1 MSELRFAHTSGDP
14 AGPQSECTLEVR
26 WCLPGPRLPSSTG
39 NCGLRAQH
47 LPSRWNPASP
57 LPRQLGR
64 CAFRRSRGAAQL
76 SWRTPSGAPTR
87 ARQCIAPGTPCAT
100 SASGSRIASELHAFM
115 LSDDW
120 SLNYYTSL
128 LLKPPPPPTSL
139 CNPDQCHPGLSA
151 SPSLPGTLFTY
162 SFKTYAFRTLPNP
175 GSPVYPMHSLVLTPL

>member
-1 MSELRFAHTSGDP
+1 MHQVQALGVSELRFAHTSGDP

-128 LLKPPPPPTSL
+128 LLKPPPR
-139 CNPDQCHPGLSA
+139 H
-151 SPSLPGTLFTY
+151 F
-162 SFKTYAFRTLPNP
+162 
-175 GSPVYPMHSLVLTPL
+175 PLQS